1 MPVSITYVKSLFN
14 IGIIAAQRE
23 VDDTSD
29 QSMQTISGAIWNYY
43 QKITKESVQLDHEDE
58 YKNSINEIQE
68 SLNENYNLIFKDLI
82 EQVNRNILLTDD
94 SQKIG
99 ITSEFNIEEILKKNS
114 KLKYN
119 IDELV
124 LPESYNGLG
133 YSNLMYIF
141 IKIIT
146 YKYKIE
152 MENKIFNLLFI
163 EEPESHLHPQ
173 MQATFLN
180 RVEDILQCGRYISTV
195 ITTHSSYILQSSY
208 LDNIIYFLADGKFV
222 IIKSLKEFFLLPQY
236 SNLKPFLKKYFRINT
251 CDLFFTDKAILI
263 EGSAERILMPIFKSM
278 IDKADSEKE
287 NQIMKQHITTLEV
300 GGAYAHKFYEL
311 LNFLGIK
318 TLIITDIDSV
328 SGTYN
333 STCKCDLQNEGNNKS
348 DYKIKTSNQIIKNWF
363 EVVGEK
369 LFLKDLIDSHFLNT
383 LSGRETC
390 LVKKVDGYAWV
401 RLAFQLPIDD
411 ELYWG
416 RTFEEQ
422 LIKENRQYLTNI
434 IVEHAKK
441 QRIVA
446 EVAVAEV
453 EAEETTISPKIET
466 VEPLCICS
474 LEDAI
479 KQANITDNLEN
490 LTSDL
495 LNENIFE
502 IVSKLNKTDFA
513 FDLLMLDG
521 WDMPQ
526 YIKEGLAW
534 IKK

>member
-1 MPVSITYVKSLFN
+1 
-14 IGIIAAQRE
+14 
-23 VDDTSD
+23 
-29 QSMQTISGAIWNYY
+29 
-43 QKITKESVQLDHEDE
+43 
-58 YKNSINEIQE
+58 
-68 SLNENYNLIFKDLI
+68 
-82 EQVNRNILLTDD
+82 
-94 SQKIG
+94 
-99 ITSEFNIEEILKKNS
+99 
-114 KLKYN
+114 
-119 IDELV
+119 
-124 LPESYNGLG
+124 
-133 YSNLMYIF
+133 MYIF

-146 YKYKIE
+146 FKHKIE
-152 MENKIFNLLFI
+152 RENKIFNLLFI

-180 RVEDILQCGRYISTV
+180 RVEDILQSGSYISTV

-208 LDNIIYFLADGKFV
+208 LDNIIYFLVDGNFV

-278 IDKADSEKE
+278 IDKTNSGKE
-287 NQIMKQHITTLEV
+287 NQITKQHITTLEV

-333 STCKCDLQNEGNNKS
+333 SACKCDLRSEGNNKN
-348 DYKIKTSNQIIKNWF
+348 DYKIKTSNQVIKNWF
-363 EVVGEK
+363 EAVGEK
-369 LFLKDLIDSHFLNT
+369 LFLKDLIESHFLNT

-390 LVKKVDGYAWV
+390 LVKKADGYALV
-401 RLAFQLPIDD
+401 RLAFQLPNDN

-441 QRIVA
+441 QRLEAEAEAAIA
-446 EVAVAEV
+446 EVAIAEAEV
-453 EAEETTISPKIET
+453 EVEVEMVTVSQITETAET
-466 VEPLCICS
+466 LCICS
-474 LEDAI
+474 LEEAI
-479 KQANITDNLEN
+479 KQAKIINNLEN
-490 LTSDL
+490 ITSDL

-502 IVSKLNKTDFA
+502 IVLKLNKTDFA

-521 WDMPQ
+521 WVVPQ
-526 YIKEGLAW
+526 YIQEGLEW
-534 IKK
+534 LKK